1 MRLKN
6 GSMLVEI
13 IICYVILSMWLNI
26 LLKFM
31 PCIKKQAL
39 NFDKSVSDYIERE
52 NSIQL
57 YLKPLQSSLT
67 RIDQHS
73 ISGDL

>member
-39 NFDKSVSDYIERE
+39 NFDKSVSAYIERE

-67 RIDQHS
+67 RIDQYS
-73 ISGDL
+73 VSGDL

>member
-1 MRLKN
+1 
-6 GSMLVEI
+6 
-13 IICYVILSMWLNI
+13 
-26 LLKFM
+26 M

-39 NFDKSVSDYIERE
+39 NFDKSVSAYIERE

-67 RIDQHS
+67 RIDQYS
-73 ISGDL
+73 VSGDL

>member
-39 NFDKSVSDYIERE
+39 NFDKSVSAYIERE

-73 ISGDL
+73 VSGDL